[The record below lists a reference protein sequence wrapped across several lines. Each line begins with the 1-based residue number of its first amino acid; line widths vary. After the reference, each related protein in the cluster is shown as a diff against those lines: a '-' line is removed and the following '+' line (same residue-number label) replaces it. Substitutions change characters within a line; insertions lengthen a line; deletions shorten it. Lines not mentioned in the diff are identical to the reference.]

1 MKQTGAEV
9 FYESDPVRLIDGL
22 LTRYRSPGYVCPGHP
37 AALAEMAK

>member
-1 MKQTGAEV
+1 
-9 FYESDPVRLIDGL
+9 L